1 MIIDNAD
8 ESERDYAQY
17 IPSGMSGDVL
27 FTTRVP
33 ECKEYNTVGSEKLE
47 DLEPELAL
55 ELLYRA
61 ADIAE
66 SQWKE
71 KKEAAMAIVKILGL
85 HTLAIIQAGAFIKK
99 GLCSLEQ
106 YPIVFKQQQGKLLK
120 FHAKQNLSTYGNVY
134 ATFEVSAEYLQKSA
148 LPEASDAL
156 DLLHIIAF
164 MHSSGISETMFQRA
178 SKYASALR
186 DSEPDEDKEGL
197 SLSARHTARLPDYVQ
212 GWTGVQDRIRWR
224 EACTVL
230 ENLSIITV
238 NKNDDCF
245 AISVHSLIHAWA
257 KTRQERQSQ
266 CRAWQA
272 AATIVALS
280 CEGYW
285 GYQPFFTAVHAHVRA
300 CVNPEI
306 EDYTRTLSDMEAA
319 QIYFQLAYVLYQMRD
334 DRSLHPF
341 IERIRLRLQDR
352 FENDHK
358 VAIEIKTFT
367 GRIYIAQEKHSEAV
381 AVFQDIMETRSRVLP
396 DDDALRLELQHE
408 LAVAYRNIGQV
419 DKAVQLFEHVV
430 KVRERLPPNHPDKL
444 VSQHELASAYR
455 EDGQIEKAIQL
466 FEHVVKIKETSL
478 AEDHPIRLIS
488 QHELACVYLEDG
500 QIEKAI
506 QLFEHVVKIQKTS
519 LIEDHPSRLS
529 SQHELAR
536 VYRVNGQIAEA
547 IQLFEHVVKIRE
559 TSSAEDHPSRL
570 ASQYELAICYL
581 DIGQFTKAIA
591 LLEHVVDVRKTSL
604 AEDDPKRLD
613 SQCWLAKCYS
623 NMGEYTK
630 AIALFEH
637 VVDIRKTSLAEDN
650 PSQLA
655 SQYTLAL
662 CYSDIG
668 QFTKAIALLEHVI
681 SVQKRSLAEDHP
693 AQLASQY
700 TLALCYSNIGQF
712 TKAIALLEHVVG
724 VEKTSLAEDNPS
736 RLASQHLLAI
746 CYSDIEQFT
755 KAIALLEHVVGVE
768 KMSLAEDDPKL
779 LNSQHLLALCYSDVR
794 QFTKAIALLEHVVGV
809 EKTSLAEDRPAQLI
823 SRDALADVYR
833 KNGQLDEALRVE
845 GMSNSDA

>member
-134 ATFEVSAEYLQKSA
+134 ATFEVSAEYLQKTA

-186 DSEPDEDKEGL
+186 GSEPDEDKEGL
-197 SLSARHTARLPDYVQ
+197 FLSASHTARLPDYVQ

-224 EACTVL
+224 QACTVL

-245 AISVHSLIHAWA
+245 AISLHSLIHAWA

-280 CEGYW
+280 CEGYCN
-285 GYQPFFTAVHAHVRA
+285 YQRFFTAVHAHVRA

-306 EDYTRTLSDMEAA
+306 EDFTRTLSDMEAA
-319 QIYFQLAYVLYQMRD
+319 QIYIQFAYILYTTRD
-334 DRSLHPF
+334 ERSLHPL
-341 IERIRLRLQDR
+341 IERMRLRLQDS
-352 FENDHK
+352 FENDHE

-367 GRIYIAQEKHSEAV
+367 GRMYIEQKKHSEAV

-396 DDDALRLELQHE
+396 EDNSMRLASQHNLADAYSSNRQF
-408 LAVAYRNIGQV
+408 

-430 KVRERLPPNHPDKL
+430 KIQERLPPNHPDKL

-466 FEHVVKIKETSL
+466 FEHVVKIRETSL
-478 AEDHPIRLIS
+478 VEDHPSRLTS
-488 QHELACVYLEDG
+488 QHELARAYREDG

-506 QLFEHVVKIQKTS
+506 QLFEHVVKI
-519 LIEDHPSRLS
+519 
-529 SQHELAR
+529 
-536 VYRVNGQIAEA
+536 
-547 IQLFEHVVKIRE
+547 RE
-559 TSSAEDHPSRL
+559 TSLAEDHLSRL
-570 ASQYELAICYL
+570 ASQYELAICY
-581 DIGQFTKAIA
+581 
-591 LLEHVVDVRKTSL
+591 
-604 AEDDPKRLD
+604 
-613 SQCWLAKCYS
+613 
-623 NMGEYTK
+623 
-630 AIALFEH
+630 
-637 VVDIRKTSLAEDN
+637 
-650 PSQLA
+650 
-655 SQYTLAL
+655 
-662 CYSDIG
+662 SD
-668 QFTKAIALLEHVI
+668 
-681 SVQKRSLAEDHP
+681 
-693 AQLASQY
+693 
-700 TLALCYSNIGQF
+700 IGQF

-724 VEKTSLAEDNPS
+724 VEKTSLAERES
-736 RLASQHLLAI
+736 EQLISQRELARV
-746 CYSDIEQFT
+746 YRKNGQFSE
-755 KAIALLEHVVGVE
+755 AVALLEHVVGVE

-794 QFTKAIALLEHVVGV
+794 QFTKAIALLEHVVSV
-809 EKTSLAEDRPAQLI
+809 DEATLAEDHPDRIDSQ
-823 SRDALADVYR
+823 RTLADVYR

-845 GMSNSDA
+845 GMSNLDACAEASSQDEVE